1 MLKKL
6 TAMAVGALL
15 LAGCDT
21 MGQSLGAGA
30 GVGAGVAAA
39 TGGDPVAGA
48 IIGGA
53 AGYACYETGK
63 CN

>member
-6 TAMAVGALL
+6 TAFALGAIL

-21 MGQSLGAGA
+21 QGESIGAGA
-30 GVGAGVAAA
+30 GIGAGVAYA

-48 IIGGA
+48 IIGA
-53 AGYACYETGK
+53 AGGYACYETGK
-63 CN
+63 C

>member
-6 TAMAVGALL
+6 TALALGAII

-21 MGQSLGAGA
+21 LGESIGAGA
-30 GVGAGVAAA
+30 GIGAGVAVA
-39 TGGDPVAGA
+39 TGGDPVTGA

-53 AGYACYETGK
+53 GGALCHETGT
-63 CN
+63 C